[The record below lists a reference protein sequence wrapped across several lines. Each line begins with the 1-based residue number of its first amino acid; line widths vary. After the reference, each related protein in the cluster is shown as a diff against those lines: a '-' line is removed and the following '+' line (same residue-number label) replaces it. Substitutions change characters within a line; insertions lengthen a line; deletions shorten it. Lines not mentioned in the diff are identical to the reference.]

1 MAIFNQPSAPK
12 RDVPAP
18 PEPPKSTESAL
29 KREPDPN
36 EFNPGAQAPAQ
47 VSRAAPVTAERN
59 EGKESLI
66 ASDLTIEGKIEGAG
80 HIRIAGRFKGDVHVQ
95 GDLTIE
101 VGAKLNGGVRARKVV
116 IAGELEGNIES
127 AQRVELLTSGV
138 MVGDLKA
145 ETLTVAAGSRM
156 KGQVEFGGDNKASSK
171 STNGNAE
178 SGAAS

>member
-12 RDVPAP
+12 RDVPAT
-18 PEPPKSTESAL
+18 PEPVRPAETAL

-36 EFNPGAQAPAQ
+36 EFSPVAPAP
-47 VSRAAPVTAERN
+47 VSRAAPVERS

-127 AQRVELLTSGV
+127 AQRVELLSSGV

-156 KGQVEFGGDNKASSK
+156 KGQIDFGGDSK
-171 STNGNAE
+171 GTKGTTE
-178 SGAAS
+178 PGAAS

>member
-18 PEPPKSTESAL
+18 PEPPKPAETAL
-29 KREPDPN
+29 KREPDAN
-36 EFNPGAQAPAQ
+36 EFSPVAPASI
-47 VSRAAPVTAERN
+47 SRAAPVERS

-127 AQRVELLTSGV
+127 AQRVELLSSGV

-156 KGQVEFGGDNKASSK
+156 KGQVDFGGDGKTAAK
-171 STNGNAE
+171 GNAE
-178 SGAAS
+178 PGAAS

>member
-12 RDVPAP
+12 RDVPAT
-18 PEPPKSTESAL
+18 PEPPKPVETAL

-36 EFNPGAQAPAQ
+36 EFNLATATP
-47 VSRAAPVTAERN
+47 VRTAPVERSD
-59 EGKESLI
+59 GKESLI

-116 IAGELEGNIES
+116 IAGELEGNIEA
-127 AQRVELLTSGV
+127 AQRVELLASGV
-138 MVGDLKA
+138 MVGDVKA
-145 ETLTVAAGSRM
+145 ETVTVAAGSRM
-156 KGQVEFGGDNKASSK
+156 KGQVEFGGDNKSAK
-171 STNGNAE
+171 NGNAE

>member
-12 RDVPAP
+12 RDTSAP
-18 PEPPKSTESAL
+18 PEPPKPTESAL
-29 KREPDPN
+29 SRSPDPGS
-36 EFNPGAQAPAQ
+36 EFSFNPAPAQ
-47 VSRAAPVTAERN
+47 ASRTAVAERS

-101 VGAKLNGGVRARKVV
+101 VGAKVNGGVRARKVV

-127 AQRVELLTSGV
+127 AQRVELLESGV
-138 MVGDLKA
+138 IIGDLKA
-145 ETLTVAAGSRM
+145 ETLLVAAGSRM
-156 KGQVEFGGDNKASSK
+156 KGQVEFGSDKGAPKSSG
-171 STNGNAE
+171 GNAE
-178 SGAAS
+178 PAKAS

>member
-1 MAIFNQPSAPK
+1 MAIFNQPSASK
-12 RDVPAP
+12 RDVPART
-18 PEPPKSTESAL
+18 EPPRPAETAL

-36 EFNPGAQAPAQ
+36 EFSIATAAP
-47 VSRAAPVTAERN
+47 VSRAAPAPVERTDS
-59 EGKESLI
+59 KESLI

-101 VGAKLNGGVRARKVV
+101 VGAKVNGGVRARKVV

-127 AQRVELLTSGV
+127 AQRVELLASGV

-145 ETLTVAAGSRM
+145 ETLIVAAGSRM
-156 KGQVEFGGDNKASSK
+156 KGQVEFGSGDKSASK
-171 STNGNAE
+171 TANGNAE

>member
-1 MAIFNQPSAPK
+1 MAIFNQPTAPK
-12 RDVPAP
+12 RDVPMP
-18 PEPPKSTESAL
+18 PEPPKPTETAL
-29 KREPDPN
+29 KREPDPSN
-36 EFNPGAQAPAQ
+36 EFSITPAAQGVRTAPA
-47 VSRAAPVTAERN
+47 ERS

-101 VGAKLNGGVRARKVV
+101 VGARVNGAVRARKVV

-138 MVGDLKA
+138 IIGDLKA
-145 ETLTVAAGSRM
+145 DTLIVAAGSRM
-156 KGQVEFGGDNKASSK
+156 KGQVEFGGGDKGATK
-171 STNGNAE
+171 SGNGKSE